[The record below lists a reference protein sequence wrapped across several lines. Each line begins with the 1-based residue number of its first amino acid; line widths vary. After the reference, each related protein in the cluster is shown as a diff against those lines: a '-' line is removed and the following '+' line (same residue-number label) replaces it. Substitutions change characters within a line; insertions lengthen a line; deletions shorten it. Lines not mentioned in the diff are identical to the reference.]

1 MSTILTSN
9 SIVILG
15 AGPAGAAAALF
26 LAKQGVASTVID
38 KASFPRDKV
47 CGDALSGK
55 VVEVLNKLD
64 KNLVYEL
71 AGQPNIFLP
80 SWGVN
85 FVAPS
90 GEMLRVPFQTQKEK
104 SVAPGFIAKRTDFDN
119 WLVEKLKQHPLITL
133 HENTE
138 VRDVTKNENWLLTSK
153 CGKKIEARLVIA
165 CDGAYST
172 FSKQVAQL
180 KTEPAHN
187 CFGLRAYYK
196 GVKGLDDE
204 NFIELHFLKNVLPG
218 YFWIFPLPDGYAN
231 VGIGMRAD
239 KLHDRKLNLK
249 KLLEQAVADNPA
261 IAKRFEKTELVDG
274 IKLFGLPLGSKKR
287 PLSGNGYL
295 LCGDAAQ
302 LIDPFTGEGIGN
314 AMMSGMYAAS
324 TAAMSIS
331 QNDCSA
337 SFLKK
342 YDADLYDRLW
352 SELQLSYTMQRL
364 VSFPWLFNL
373 VVRKA
378 NSNALLRET
387 ISCMFEDMDMR
398 ARLSNPMF
406 YLKLLFSP
414 TQKLKP

>member
-1 MSTILTSN
+1 M
-9 SIVILG
+9 
-15 AGPAGAAAALF
+15 
-26 LAKQGVASTVID
+26 ASTVVD
-38 KASFPRDKV
+38 KAVFPRDKI

-64 KNLVYEL
+64 KNLVQEL
-71 AGQPNIFLP
+71 SENQQEFLP

-90 GEMLRVPFQTQKEK
+90 GELLRVPFKTKKENTT
-104 SVAPGFIAKRTDFDN
+104 APGFIAKRLYFDN
-119 WLVEKLKQHPLITL
+119 WLAEKLKSNPLITL

-138 VRDVTKNENWLLTSK
+138 VREVERKERWRLASK
-153 CGKKIEARLVIA
+153 DGKIFESDLVIA
-165 CDGAYST
+165 CDGAYSS
-172 FSKQVAQL
+172 FSKNIAGL
-180 KTEPAHN
+180 TTEPPHN

-196 GVKGLDDE
+196 NVSGLDDE
-204 NFIELHFLKNVLPG
+204 NFIELHFLQNVLPG

-239 KLHDRKLNLK
+239 KLQDRKLNLK
-249 KLLEQAVADNPA
+249 KLLQQAVAENPA
-261 IAKRFEKTELVDG
+261 IAKRFERASLVGDV
-274 IKLFGLPLGSKKR
+274 KLFGLPLGSKKR
-287 PLSGNGYL
+287 PLSGAGYL

-314 AMMSGMYAAS
+314 AMMSGMFAANQ
-324 TAAMSIS
+324 AAKCAQ
-331 QNDCSA
+331 QNNFS
-337 SFLKK
+337 SSNLQQ
-342 YDADLYDRLW
+342 YDAELYHRLW

-364 VSFPWLFNL
+364 VNFPWLFNL

-378 NSNALLRET
+378 NANPLLRET

-398 ARLSNPMF
+398 ARLSSPLF

-414 TQKLKP
+414 TQNVKL